1 MWERKLIKKSICLLL
16 CFCALSYFSGP
27 VICSASEMP
36 TAPAPESAPANQ
48 RRELLQLLT
57 EQQNDLTLLQ
67 AKLETLKKQ
76 RTASAEQVQKLETQL
91 MTLTSQIASLKVDLM
106 TAQKSLAD
114 AKKEISEL
122 QKSLATLQVQV
133 QMLEEENQTLRRE
146 NKLLKGGLILL
157 GGGLIGVIA
166 SK

>member
-1 MWERKLIKKSICLLL
+1 ME
-16 CFCALSYFSGP
+16 A
-27 VICSASEMP
+27 V
-36 TAPAPESAPANQ
+36 ESAPVNQ

-67 AKLETLKKQ
+67 TKLETLKKQ
-76 RTASAEQVQKLETQL
+76 QTTSAGQAQKLEAL
-91 MTLTSQIASLKVDLM
+91 CKTLNGQVASLKLDLM
-106 TAQKSLAD
+106 TAQKSLTD

-122 QKSLATLQVQV
+122 QKSLAALQVQV
-133 QMLEEENQTLRRE
+133 QTLEKENQTLRKE

-157 GGGLIGVIA
+157 GGSLIGVIV